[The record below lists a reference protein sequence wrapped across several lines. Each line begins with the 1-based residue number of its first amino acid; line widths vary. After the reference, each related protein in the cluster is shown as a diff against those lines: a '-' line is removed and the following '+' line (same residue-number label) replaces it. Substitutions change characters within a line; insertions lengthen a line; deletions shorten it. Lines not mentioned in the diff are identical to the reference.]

1 MQPGHGS
8 EPLQR
13 WPVRLEAERGSGS
26 KQRPTSQVTAGWV
39 RVPPFS
45 QSAPTTCL
53 FASRSD
59 RRRLRLRPPTADLD
73 SKPPSRQRAVSSARS
88 PLAIGTTLLLPT
100 DPIASDF
107 YVCLTRT
114 RRNMGL
120 VRKSQVSRPLPLPL
134 FLCVSLVAVAA
145 AFENCWRRQPGVAE
159 LPSSAVC
166 RCDHANQT
174 QALTRL
180 AIQML

>member
-1 MQPGHGS
+1 M
-8 EPLQR
+8 
-13 WPVRLEAERGSGS
+13 
-26 KQRPTSQVTAGWV
+26 

-59 RRRLRLRPPTADLD
+59 RRRLRLRLPTADLD
-73 SKPPSRQRAVSSARS
+73 SKPPSRRRAVSSARS
-88 PLAIGTTLLLPT
+88 PLAIGATLLLPT

-114 RRNMGL
+114 RTLRNMGL

-134 FLCVSLVAVAA
+134 FLCVSHVRAVAA
-145 AFENCWRRQPGVAE
+145 SENCWRRQPGVAE
-159 LPSSAVC
+159 LPPSAVC

-174 QALTRL
+174 QALTKTRDPDAVEPAEGL
-180 AIQML
+180 PLLFPDSASPISPHHGYNTLPQYE